1 MSATYTSIRLTR
13 ISLALKRSR
22 SSAVIAAQ
30 AMPPSTPASRMAT
43 TIQRPVSLS
52 ASRATPPASTAPMT
66 NWPSAPMF
74 QTLERK
80 HTARPSAMTSSGVA
94 LTISSPSA

>member
-1 MSATYTSIRLTR
+1 MMP
-13 ISLALKRSR
+13 
-22 SSAVIAAQ
+22 AQ

-52 ASRATPPASTAPMT
+52 ASSATPPAAMAPNT

-80 HTARPSAMTSSGVA
+80 HTARPSAMISSGVA

>member
-1 MSATYTSIRLTR
+1 MIP
-13 ISLALKRSR
+13 
-22 SSAVIAAQ
+22 AQ
-30 AMPPSTPASRMAT
+30 TMPPATPASRMT
-43 TIQRPVSLS
+43 GTIQRPVSLP
-52 ASRATPPASTAPMT
+52 ASSATPPAATAPMM

-80 HTARPSAMTSSGVA
+80 HTASPSAITSSGVA